1 MPLDIETIFG
11 SDKMLATAPT
21 WQERDSE
28 ALEILC
34 PLEIDGTVIEGL
46 YFRMRARKRMPDEL
60 VTVQIEY
67 HPANE
72 PGGPLSRIEWRPMSS
87 HNNRGL
93 GPKEFRNRMIEGCH
107 YHPFQLNL
115 KHAPDQMRRGGRLPI
130 AVPMVESPKN
140 FDELLGFVKKEFRVT
155 NIEWVEV
162 PPWEPTL
169 V

>member
-1 MPLDIETIFG
+1 MPLDIETIFR

-28 ALEILC
+28 ALEVVC
-34 PLEIDGTVIEGL
+34 PLEIDGAVIEGL
-46 YFRMRARKRMPDEL
+46 YFRLRARKRMPDEL
-60 VTVQIEY
+60 VTAQIEY

-72 PGGPLSRIEWRPMSS
+72 PGGPLSRVEWRPLSS
-87 HNNRGL
+87 HNNKGL
-93 GPKEFRNRMIEGCH
+93 GPKELRNKMINGCH

-115 KHAPDQMRRGGRLPI
+115 KHASDQMRRAGRLPI

-140 FDELLGFVKKEFRVT
+140 FDELLRFAKKEFRIT

>member
-1 MPLDIETIFG
+1 
-11 SDKMLATAPT
+11 
-21 WQERDSE
+21 
-28 ALEILC
+28 
-34 PLEIDGTVIEGL
+34 
-46 YFRMRARKRMPDEL
+46 
-60 VTVQIEY
+60 
-67 HPANE
+67 
-72 PGGPLSRIEWRPMSS
+72 
-87 HNNRGL
+87 
-93 GPKEFRNRMIEGCH
+93 MIEGCH

>member
-93 GPKEFRNRMIEGCH
+93 GPKEGAVRNAVGIRFGAFSENMKVS
-107 YHPFQLNL
+107 FQ
-115 KHAPDQMRRGGRLPI
+115 ATRSIG
-130 AVPMVESPKN
+130 
-140 FDELLGFVKKEFRVT
+140 
-155 NIEWVEV
+155 
-162 PPWEPTL
+162 
-169 V
+169 

>member
-11 SDKMLATAPT
+11 SEKMLATAPT

-28 ALEILC
+28 VLEVLC
-34 PLEIDGTVIEGL
+34 PLEIDGAAIEGL
-46 YFRMRARKRMPDEL
+46 VFRMRTRKRIPDEI

-72 PGGPLSRIEWRPMSS
+72 PGGPLSRIEWRPLSS
-87 HNNRGL
+87 HNNKGL
-93 GPKEFRNRMIEGCH
+93 GPKQFRNRIITGCH

-130 AVPMVESPKN
+130 AIPMVTSPRN
-140 FDELLGFVKKEFRVT
+140 FDELLGFVKKEFRII